1 MRVVSALIFS
11 NIWIAAGAGAL
22 TLASARLSG
31 GSPGEIVALG
41 SMVFWATL
49 AVYSLDRWVGGRG
62 EDRLAGSVRHSW
74 LSGHRGVVT
83 ALIGL
88 GVAGSAVSAWML
100 RLPTLMALVPLGVV
114 SVGYSLPLIFWK
126 SARLKDLPHVKTPAT
141 ALVWA
146 VVTCGLPAL
155 ELGGAM
161 VPGVWTWL
169 VLERAFFIYALT
181 LPFDVRDMRSDRAG
195 GLRTLAGRL
204 GEGRSFALAQV
215 AALAVIVSASLR
227 ALSGTGVGSVAVVCA
242 ALASLGLLLYGK
254 RRFAAR
260 RPPGELYYGGA
271 LDGMIL
277 GQAILLLLFL

>member
-22 TLASARLSG
+22 TLASARLAG
-31 GSPGEIVALG
+31 GDPVEVGALG
-41 SMVFWATL
+41 AMVFWATL

-62 EDRLAGSVRHSW
+62 EDRLVGSVRHRW

-83 ALIGL
+83 ALIGI
-88 GVAGSAVSAWML
+88 GIAGSAVSALML
-100 RLPTLMALVPLGVV
+100 RLPTILALVPLGVV

-126 SARLKDLPHVKTPAT
+126 GARLKDLPGLKTPAT

-155 ELGGAM
+155 ELGEAM
-161 VPGVWTWL
+161 APGLWVWL
-169 VLERAFFIYALT
+169 VLERALFMYALT

-195 GLRTLAGRL
+195 GVRTLAGRL
-204 GEGRSFALAQV
+204 GEARSFGLAQLAAV
-215 AALAVIVSASLR
+215 AVMGSALVRVVS
-227 ALSGTGVGSVAVVCA
+227 GMGVGSVAVVLA
-242 ALASLGLLLYGK
+242 SLASLGLLIYGK

-277 GQAILLLLFL
+277 GQALLLLVFG